1 MDYLSNL
8 FINLNQTTMPTKSI
22 NEIIRQETGSSL
34 QQDIQEINSNQKS
47 NELVDKM
54 LEVQEPEK
62 QISDLSSEELD
73 EIFSSDDTE
82 FIDDEDWKGDR
93 DEMNYPFP

>member
-8 FINLNQTTMPTKSI
+8 FINLYQTTMPTKSI

-54 LEVQEPEK
+54 LEVQESEK

>member
-1 MDYLSNL
+1 
-8 FINLNQTTMPTKSI
+8 MPTKSI

-54 LEVQEPEK
+54 LEVQESEK

>member
-54 LEVQEPEK
+54 LEVQESEK

>member
-1 MDYLSNL
+1 
-8 FINLNQTTMPTKSI
+8 MPTKSI

>member
-22 NEIIRQETGSSL
+22 NEIIRQETNSDM
-34 QQDIQEINSNQKS
+34 QQHIQEINSNQKS

-54 LEVQEPEK
+54 LEVQESEK

-73 EIFSSDDTE
+73 EIFISDDTE
-82 FIDDEDWKGDR
+82 FIDDEDWKDDR

>member
-22 NEIIRQETGSSL
+22 NEIIRQETNSDM
-34 QQDIQEINSNQKS
+34 QQHIQEINSNQKS

-54 LEVQEPEK
+54 LEVQESEK

>member
-22 NEIIRQETGSSL
+22 NEIIRQETNSDM
-34 QQDIQEINSNQKS
+34 QQHIQEINSNQKS